1 MWRREECGNGLC
13 TICSRQVMRTDS
25 KKKDT
30 RSVRLSKIN
39 MSRLACTQLHG
50 KKRVSDAMGKGIWGI
65 QNGQK
70 IQEEKSGRGDWKTSH
85 GTETLVLTGAGDKA
99 RPRWPPS
106 LGPSPRS
113 VRSSPPAGPASRSRW
128 AHPLGKGCPDPL
140 PPTWP
145 TPSSHLRKDPKW
157 GFSSQ
162 PPRSWEVTVT
172 TCPEMFA
179 INKRPKWPPFL
190 HSFRSQCEAAV
201 PWIGPPWPSG
211 GVGRCPTCP
220 SLALH
225 RHLPFP
231 GR

>member
-85 GTETLVLTGAGDKA
+85 GTETLVLTGAGGQGQTTVA
-99 RPRWPPS
+99 PVSRPITP
-106 LGPSPRS
+106 LSP
-113 VRSSPPAGPASRSRW
+113 
-128 AHPLGKGCPDPL
+128 
-140 PPTWP
+140 
-145 TPSSHLRKDPKW
+145 
-157 GFSSQ
+157 
-162 PPRSWEVTVT
+162 
-172 TCPEMFA
+172 
-179 INKRPKWPPFL
+179 
-190 HSFRSQCEAAV
+190 
-201 PWIGPPWPSG
+201 
-211 GVGRCPTCP
+211 
-220 SLALH
+220 
-225 RHLPFP
+225 
-231 GR
+231 